1 MKYEMELNL
10 RTEIDAYAK
19 QYFRIHVG
27 SDESMDIVREE
38 LICNIKLLDPEMITL
53 NKHTLRCVFGDVF

>member
-10 RTEIDAYAK
+10 RTEIDTYAK

-27 SDESMDIVREE
+27 SDESMDKVREE
-38 LICNIKLLDPEMITL
+38 LICNIKLLDAEMIAL
-53 NKHTLRCVFGDVF
+53 NKHTLRCVFGDMF